1 MLRLL
6 SVTNFATI
14 EQIEVELV
22 PGFNVLTGE
31 TGAGKS
37 IIVDALS
44 LLLGG
49 RADGGMV
56 RSGARQSRVEGIFLL
71 NGDIAQKIK
80 VALDEYEID
89 SDEEEIIL
97 AREVNLDGRNTCRV
111 NGRIVPLRLLNTLAE
126 HLVDIHGQNQHLSLF
141 RVREHMDILDRYG
154 GLWQL
159 RTQVAKQVRQLL
171 EVRRELDRLRKED
184 QDIAQRM
191 DFLKY
196 QVAEIGAANL
206 RPAEDEDLSIER
218 DRAANAER
226 IIALSDHAYRVLYDG
241 FDRQES
247 VRDLIGQVA
256 RDLAQL
262 EQLDPS
268 LSQDL
273 ASLDALT
280 HQVDELAR
288 TLRSY
293 RDSIEY
299 NPDRFQELEER
310 LDLIRGLKRKYGST
324 IEEILAFGER
334 ASKDLEK
341 LYQSEERTE
350 ELKSREVELRG
361 QVGRLTGQLS
371 EARRHVAKRLANAI
385 EEEVADLALAQA
397 QVQVDIRQSDS
408 EDGVPVETGE
418 SGPHST
424 SLDEEGVRYFSFDGT
439 GIDSVEFLVS
449 LNLGDPPRPLARIAS
464 GGEAARLML
473 AIKTILSAADRIP
486 ILVFDEVD
494 AGVGGRVGGVLG
506 QKLWGLSKSHQV
518 LCVTHLPQIA
528 CYADLHAKVI
538 KLASYDRTVTS
549 VETLTGEARIT
560 ELSQMLGSESGVTR
574 SNACEM
580 LEQAVMWKGSL
591 RKVT

>member
-574 SNACEM
+574 SNAREM

>member
-80 VALDEYEID
+80 SALDDYEID
-89 SDEEEIIL
+89 NSEEEIIL

-159 RTQVAKQVRQLL
+159 RAQVEKLVRQLL
-171 EVRRELDRLRKED
+171 DVRRELDRLQKEER
-184 QDIAQRM
+184 DIAQRM

-206 RPAEDEDLSIER
+206 RPAEDEDLSLER

-226 IIALSDHAYRVLYDG
+226 IIELSDHAYRVLYDG

-247 VRDLIGQVA
+247 VMDLIGQVA
-256 RDLAQL
+256 RDIAQL

-268 LSQDL
+268 LSQEL

-280 HQVDELAR
+280 HQVNELAR
-288 TLRSY
+288 ILRSY

-299 NPDRFQELEER
+299 NPNRFQELEER

-334 ASKDLEK
+334 ASKDLEG

-350 ELKSREVELRG
+350 ELKSREMELRG

-371 EARRHVAKRLANAI
+371 EARQHAAKRLADAI
-385 EEEVADLALAQA
+385 EEEIAELALVQA
-397 QVQVDIRQSDS
+397 EVQVDIRQSDS

-418 SGPHST
+418 SGPHAT
-424 SLDEEGVRYFSFDGT
+424 SLDGESVRYLSFDGT

-473 AIKTILSAADRIP
+473 AIKTILSTADRIP

-506 QKLWGLSKSHQV
+506 QKLWDLSKSHQV

-538 KLASYDRTVTS
+538 KLASDDRTVTL
-549 VETLTGEARIT
+549 VETLTDEARVT
-560 ELSQMLGSESGVTR
+560 ELSQMLGSDSGVTR
-574 SNACEM
+574 SNALEM
-580 LEQAVMWKGSL
+580 LEQAVTWKESPK
-591 RKVT
+591 KVT